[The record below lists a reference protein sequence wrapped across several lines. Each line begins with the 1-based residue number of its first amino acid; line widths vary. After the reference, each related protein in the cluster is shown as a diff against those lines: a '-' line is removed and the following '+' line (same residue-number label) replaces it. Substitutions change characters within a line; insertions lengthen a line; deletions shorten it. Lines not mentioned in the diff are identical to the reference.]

1 MYQKGLWKLLQ
12 KSSQKLWSRQH
23 WPKGTMF
30 CPNAPSPS
38 SSHISF
44 GCWPR
49 SRQADGYMPYCF
61 FFAVTGHLKY
71 FCYICAVFTQLSSQ
85 HFQITTHFLVL
96 LFSWLVNQTIFWC
109 CCFLARL
116 FFFFS
121 QNHVSLYSPIPEI
134 RLQFWMLKTCETSW
148 MISGVRTNCANCAS
162 LEDFRQ
168 LPAWLQCCILW
179 QMFVLLLVSY

>member
-1 MYQKGLWKLLQ
+1 MWKENNLFQTKLLHVCNCFLSQMTCATSAITRNKVACIKKWLWKLLQ

-109 CCFLARL
+109 CCFLAR
-116 FFFFS
+116 FFFFPPKIM
-121 QNHVSLYSPIPEI
+121 YP
-134 RLQFWMLKTCETSW
+134 
-148 MISGVRTNCANCAS
+148 
-162 LEDFRQ
+162 
-168 LPAWLQCCILW
+168 CILPFLKSSCSFGCLRSVKLHGW
-179 QMFVLLLVSY
+179 FLG